1 MSARCFFTGVK
12 ITKDSKVPQSPFTQT
27 KEHLVAKNHPWY
39 DPKNGPRNCVSCA
52 KYVNSTLGHM
62 PLFAKLEFKRRF
74 AETNNMYPNYK
85 EKVKA
90 IATEVCA
97 DYEIDRQKKISRLA
111 LVLEYVYLSKNELY
125 NWVVKGQDV
134 PLVSEF

>member
-1 MSARCFFTGVK
+1 MTTKCFFTGVTLTNEERTPY
-12 ITKDSKVPQSPFTQT
+12 TKT

-39 DPKNGPRNCVSCA
+39 DPKNGPRNCVSCS

-74 AETNNMYPNYK
+74 AETTNIYPSYK

-90 IATEVCA
+90 IANEVCR
-97 DYEIDRQKKISRLA
+97 DYEIDRQAKLSRLA
-111 LVLEYVYLSKNELY
+111 LVLEYVYLSKNAVY
-125 NWVVKGQDV
+125 KWVVDGIELQ
-134 PLVSEF
+134 LASEF